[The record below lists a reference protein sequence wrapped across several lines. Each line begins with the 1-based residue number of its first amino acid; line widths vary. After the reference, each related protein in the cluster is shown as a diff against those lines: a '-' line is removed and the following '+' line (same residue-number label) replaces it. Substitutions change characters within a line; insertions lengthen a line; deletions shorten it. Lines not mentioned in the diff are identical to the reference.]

1 MKLIRYSLYFLCLGA
16 FLILLTTC
24 KKEESD
30 GELKEAVIRTLLHDI
45 SADSIRNDVVWLQNM
60 GSRFCLTGNPRD
72 VALKIRKKFRD
83 IGYTNAEL
91 DSFWVV
97 KTFRNVMYEKMQYN
111 VIASLEGTDYPDS
124 VCVVGGHY
132 DDVLKTTDLTVVPG
146 ANDNASGT
154 VAVLEIARVLKE
166 NKYKPK
172 STIMFLAFGAEEIGL
187 YGSRDF
193 AGYPNG
199 FSGKVR
205 FMLNSDMIAYET
217 SSTPAE
223 WFINIMDYDNSHS
236 LRLEAEAVCAKYT
249 LLNYTN
255 DNTYNKQSDSYP
267 FFTNGYKALFFFA
280 GDSDPNYHTL
290 NDVAA
295 NCNFGYCAEV
305 VKLQCALLVDKN

>member
-1 MKLIRYSLYFLCLGA
+1 MKLIRYILYFLFLGA

-24 KKEESD
+24 KKEDSD
-30 GELKEAVIRTLLHDI
+30 EELKEAVIRTLLQDI
-45 SADSIRNDVVWLQNM
+45 SADSIRNDVLWLQNM
-60 GSRFCLTGNPRD
+60 GSRFCFAGNSMD
-72 VALKIRKKFRD
+72 VALKIKKKFRD

-97 KTFRNVMYEKMQYN
+97 KTFRSVMYEQMQYN

-132 DDVLKTTDLTVVPG
+132 DDVLKTTDLTEVPG

-154 VAVLEIARVLKE
+154 AAVLEIARVLKE

-172 STIMFLAFGAEEIGL
+172 STIMFLAFGAEEMGL

-217 SSTPAE
+217 SSSPAE
-223 WFINIMDYDNSHS
+223 WFVNIMDYDNSHS
-236 LRLEAEAVCAKYT
+236 LRHEAEAICDKYT

-267 FFTNGYKALFFFA
+267 FFTYGYKALFFFA

-295 NCNFGYCAEV
+295 NCNFEYCAEV
-305 VKLQCALLVDKN
+305 VKLQCALLADKN